1 MKKAVFLIMVIALT
15 ALSAALKGQS
25 DSPMGKTWVVFIENS
40 SYQHFASLTGP
51 PTDVNIMKSALNNY
65 RIDNIL
71 HKKDLTKAQME
82 RFFNTELK
90 ELMIKNEVAAVMIWY
105 AGHGRFINDI
115 GYWIPVDARRDDE
128 LSYYNIN
135 SLRTAL
141 KTYNNVKHTL
151 IVTDACE
158 SGPTFYQAMRS
169 IPRDRS
175 CDDHNATRFRSSQVL
190 SSSGYEYA
198 GDNSQFTRTFANSL
212 LNNQQS
218 CIPIERIVT
227 QVTVVMARSGGQRPK
242 FGKIAGLEDE
252 GGTFFFF
259 SK

>member
-1 MKKAVFLIMVIALT
+1 MKSIKFLIMILALAGNFFFSIAQT
-15 ALSAALKGQS
+15 NN
-25 DSPMGKTWVVFIENS
+25 PMGKTWVIFIENS
-40 SYQHFASLTGP
+40 NYQHFASLNGP
-51 PTDVNIMKSALNNY
+51 PADVNLMKSALGNY
-65 RIDNIL
+65 QIDNIL

-82 RFFNTELK
+82 RFFSTELK
-90 ELMIKNEVAAVMIWY
+90 EHVVKNNVNAIMVWY

-115 GYWIPVDARRDDE
+115 GYWIPTDARRDDE

-135 SLRTAL
+135 NLRTAL
-141 KTYNNVKHTL
+141 KAYSDMAHTL

-175 CDDHNATRFRSSQVL
+175 CDDFNATRFRSSQVL

-198 GDNSQFTRTFANSL
+198 SDNSQFTQTFAQSL
-212 LNNQQS
+212 MNNQQS

-227 QVTVVMARSGGQRPK
+227 QVTVSAARSGGQRPK

-252 GGTFFFF
+252 GGTFFFIA
-259 SK
+259 K

>member
-1 MKKAVFLIMVIALT
+1 MKQITFLFMVLGFAALT
-15 ALSAALKGQS
+15 FLAKAQ
-25 DSPMGKTWVVFIENS
+25 DDNPMGKTWVIFIENS
-40 SYQHFASLTGP
+40 SYQNFASLNGP
-51 PTDVNIMKSALNNY
+51 PTDVNLMKTALNNY

-71 HKKDLTKAQME
+71 HKKDLTKSQME
-82 RFFNTELK
+82 KFFSTELK
-90 ELMIKNEVAAVMIWY
+90 DLVVKNGVTSVMIWY

-135 SLRTAL
+135 ILRAAMKAYINL
-141 KTYNNVKHTL
+141 KHTL

-190 SSSGYEYA
+190 SSSGYEYS

-212 LNNQQS
+212 LNNQQG

-227 QVTVVMARSGGQRPK
+227 QVTVDMARSGGQRPK

-252 GGTFFFF
+252 GGTFFFIA
-259 SK
+259 K